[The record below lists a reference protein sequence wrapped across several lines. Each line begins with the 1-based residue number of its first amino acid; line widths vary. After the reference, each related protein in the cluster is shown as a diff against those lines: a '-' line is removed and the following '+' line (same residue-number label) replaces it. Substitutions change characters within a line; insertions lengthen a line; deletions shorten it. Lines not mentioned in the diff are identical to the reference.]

1 VGGDLES
8 SEMDDRVDGV
18 FCKDSFHRVKIR
30 EVTIFKRNLL
40 PYNSF
45 NSTDCFSRGIV
56 KIIEDDNI
64 VSRLDDLNSLNHVS
78 EMS

>member
-8 SEMDDRVDGV
+8 SKVDDRVDGV
-18 FCKDSFHRVKIR
+18 FCKDSFHRVKVR
-30 EVTIFKRNLL
+30 KVAIFKRNLL
-40 PYNSF
+40 PYDSL
-45 NSTDCFSRGIV
+45 NSTDCFSGRIV
-56 KIIEDDNI
+56 KIVEDDNI